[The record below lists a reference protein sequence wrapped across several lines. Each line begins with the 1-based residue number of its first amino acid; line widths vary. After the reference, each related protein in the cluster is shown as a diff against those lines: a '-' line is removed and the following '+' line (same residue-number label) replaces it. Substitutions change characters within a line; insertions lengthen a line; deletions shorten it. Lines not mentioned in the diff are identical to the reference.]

1 MPRPP
6 DPTQAPGGGA
16 GQWFMAHELLDDY
29 HAKFAAMTDDLIEIG
44 LSVDIPEPGIVEA
57 VQAFQPTQAKNRN
70 PQETLNDIRVIF
82 TDIADMMQAIG
93 TQLDDEQRYIQSKI
107 DEYIYYLRKEAD
119 YRLARM

>member
-1 MPRPP
+1 MRGKVLVCIL
-6 DPTQAPGGGA
+6 AAVFLLAGGA
-16 GQWFMAHELLDDY
+16 MASEV
-29 HAKFAAMTDDLIEIG
+29 AVEVNGAALA
-44 LSVDIPEPGIVEA
+44 EPGIVEA